1 MNSLYEP
8 VHSIRSRW
16 ITVSNLPREANE
28 DWLKML
34 FAPAG
39 LVESVHFSL
48 DTFGGVAC
56 LLFADADQANAA
68 LKFNGFNAL
77 GITLDVR
84 ARATAPETY
93 KQDGKSQET
102 MTLSRPHNLP
112 NLQNHFSGTFDRSS
126 KAVTSNHYAMDA
138 ITTHKNLY
146 VLNLPL
152 DATPDQMTALFASYG
167 NVVHCVI
174 LAMLDAQARRR
185 GFIDMSSP
193 KEAKEAIEGLNGFVW
208 HGYPIEVSYAIV
220 QRSGGPFDQNAGH
233 PVIKRNVPR
242 NRFNTG
248 PRRIPSDS
256 AIDPNAITS
265 LTQQFSQQMSIGRN
279 SNMGTSHGISGGLPS
294 TTTEQNNNGA
304 IVDPYTIFIA
314 GMDPSAIIDDD
325 DFRSAL
331 ESYGAITAA
340 TLCRDE
346 NGTSRGFGIV
356 TFATQQA
363 ATNVCESINGKSIEG
378 RRLTAHKYVY
388 QPSTV
393 PGPLNPFLQTSNSLS
408 RRDGTFPNSAG
419 SMLPLRFSN
428 RSSIATSSWPNN
440 NRLGQGPIGSIGMQ
454 PSPMPSQKWPIR
466 ENPPDFFK
474 LNTGSRPI
482 EIKPDPEN
490 SKKLAEAFVP
500 INKANSTRQEQKSS
514 ESSMKQASKG
524 VSEHPII
531 SRTPITS
538 NSPWSSSTVASTNS
552 LGLEG
557 LSPQSTISMSSTA
570 LQTPES
576 IRDRDTAGIWANT
589 HGSTVGNRNT
599 WTNTSKHANLAGSA
613 ILSLQSDVVE
623 KNSNRPSM
631 AMMAPVGH
639 EKTSSPMGIIHT
651 ANNAQ

>member
-1 MNSLYEP
+1 M
-8 VHSIRSRW
+8 
-16 ITVSNLPREANE
+16 SNLPREANE
-28 DWLKML
+28 NWLKML

-39 LVESVHFSL
+39 IVESVHFSME
-48 DTFGGVAC
+48 DCGGVAC
-56 LLFADADQANAA
+56 LLFADTDSANDA

-77 GITLDVR
+77 GINIDVR
-84 ARATAPETY
+84 ARADAPDSYQSNGQKPNSLTVTR
-93 KQDGKSQET
+93 SN
-102 MTLSRPHNLP
+102 NLP
-112 NLQNHFSGTFDRSS
+112 TLQNHFSGPFDRNNNQNKIVANNNYPMESS
-126 KAVTSNHYAMDA
+126 P
-138 ITTHKNLY
+138 THKNLY

-152 DATPDQMTALFASYG
+152 DATPDQLTALFASYG

-208 HGYPIEVSYAIV
+208 HGYAIEVSYAIV
-220 QRSGGPFDQNAGH
+220 QRSGGPFDQNAGR

-256 AIDPNAITS
+256 AINPSVMAS
-265 LTQQFSQQMSIGRN
+265 LTQHFSQQLNLGQNHTIG
-279 SNMGTSHGISGGLPS
+279 TPHTLPN
-294 TTTEQNNNGA
+294 TVTEQHNGGA
-304 IVDPYTIFIA
+304 VIDPYTIFIA
-314 GMDPSAIIDDD
+314 GMDPAAIIDDD

-331 ESYGAITAA
+331 EHYGAITAA

-363 ATNVCESINGKSIEG
+363 ATNVCESVNGKVIEG
-378 RRLTAHKYVY
+378 RRLTAHKYMY
-388 QPSTV
+388 QQPSV
-393 PGPLNPFLQTSNSLS
+393 QGVINPFLQATNSLP
-408 RRDGTFPNSAG
+408 RRDVLNANGAGPVMPVRFNNRGSLPTPSWSAG
-419 SMLPLRFSN
+419 
-428 RSSIATSSWPNN
+428 
-440 NRLGQGPIGSIGMQ
+440 NRLSQGPVGSIGMQ
-454 PSPMPSQKWPIR
+454 PSQLPSHNWPIR
-466 ENPPDFFK
+466 ESPPDFFK
-474 LNTGSRPI
+474 LNTVSRPI

-490 SKKLAEAFVP
+490 AKKLAEAFVP
-500 INKANSTRQEQKSS
+500 TAKGIATHQDQKSS
-514 ESSMKQASKG
+514 EPTIKQASAG
-524 VSEHPII
+524 VGEHPVI

-552 LGLEG
+552 LGLDA
-557 LSPQSTISMSSTA
+557 LSPQSTISMGSTA

-589 HGSTVGNRNT
+589 HGSAVGNRITWNT
-599 WTNTSKHANLAGSA
+599 NKHANLAGSA

-623 KNSNRPSM
+623 KNNNRPSM

-639 EKTSSPMGIIHT
+639 EKTSSPMRIMHAT
-651 ANNAQ
+651 NNAQ

>member
-1 MNSLYEP
+1 MNSLYDSARSP
-8 VHSIRSRW
+8 RSRW

-28 DWLKML
+28 NWLKML

-39 LVESVHFSL
+39 VVESVHFSME
-48 DTFGGVAC
+48 DCGGVAS
-56 LLFADADQANAA
+56 LLFGEVEQAKKA
-68 LKFNGFNAL
+68 LEFNGFNAL
-77 GITLDVR
+77 GIRIDVR
-84 ARATAPETY
+84 VRADPPESYQSNGQKHNTLALARPNNLP
-93 KQDGKSQET
+93 
-102 MTLSRPHNLP
+102 TLS
-112 NLQNHFSGTFDRSS
+112 NHFSGPFDRNNSQG
-126 KAVTSNHYAMDA
+126 KVVANNHYPMDSA
-138 ITTHKNLY
+138 PTHKNLY

-152 DATPDQMTALFASYG
+152 DATPDQLTALFASYG

-220 QRSGGPFDQNAGH
+220 QRSGGPFDQNAGR

-256 AIDPNAITS
+256 AIDPSVMAN
-265 LTQQFSQQMSIGRN
+265 LTHHFSQQMNFGQGHN
-279 SNMGTSHGISGGLPS
+279 VAAPHALHNNATDQHGGG
-294 TTTEQNNNGA
+294 A
-304 IVDPYTIFIA
+304 VVDPYTIFIA
-314 GMDPSAIIDDD
+314 GMDPAAIIDDD
-325 DFRSAL
+325 DFRTAL
-331 ESYGAITAA
+331 EHYGAITAA

-363 ATNVCESINGKSIEG
+363 ATNVCEAINGKVIEG

-388 QPSTV
+388 QPPSAQ
-393 PGPLNPFLQTSNSLS
+393 GALNPFLQASSPLS
-408 RRDGTFPNSAG
+408 RRDGPNGNSAG
-419 SMLPLRFSN
+419 PLMPLRFNN
-428 RSSIATSSWPNN
+428 RSSLPTPSWSAS
-440 NRLGQGPIGSIGMQ
+440 NRISQGPVGSIGMQ
-454 PSPMPSQKWPIR
+454 PSQMPNWPIR

-482 EIKPDPEN
+482 EIKPDPDN
-490 SKKLAEAFVP
+490 AKKLADAFVP
-500 INKANSTRQEQKSS
+500 TAKASSTHQHQRDPS
-514 ESSMKQASKG
+514 AG
-524 VSEHPII
+524 VGEHPVI

-552 LGLEG
+552 LGLDG

-576 IRDRDTAGIWANT
+576 VRDRDSAGIWSNT
-589 HGSTVGNRNT
+589 HGSSVGNRNA
-599 WTNTSKHANLAGSA
+599 WGNKHTNLAGSA

-623 KNSNRPSM
+623 KNNSRPSM

-639 EKTSSPMGIIHT
+639 EKTSSPMRIMHAT
-651 ANNAQ
+651 NNAQ

>member
-1 MNSLYEP
+1 MNSLYD
-8 VHSIRSRW
+8 SARSSRSKW

-28 DWLKML
+28 NWLKML

-39 LVESVHFSL
+39 VVESVHFSME
-48 DTFGGVAC
+48 DCGGVAS
-56 LLFADADQANAA
+56 LLFAEIEQAKKA
-68 LKFNGFNAL
+68 LELNGFNAL
-77 GITLDVR
+77 GISLDVR
-84 ARATAPETY
+84 ARPDAPEAYQTNGQ
-93 KQDGKSQET
+93 KHNT
-102 MTLSRPHNLP
+102 LVLARPNNLPTLS
-112 NLQNHFSGTFDRSS
+112 NHFTGPFDRNNNQN
-126 KAVTSNHYAMDA
+126 KAAANNHYPMDSA
-138 ITTHKNLY
+138 PTHKNLY

-152 DATPDQMTALFASYG
+152 DATPDQLTALFAAYG

-220 QRSGGPFDQNAGH
+220 QRSGGPFDQNAGR

-256 AIDPNAITS
+256 AIDPSVMAN
-265 LTQQFSQQMSIGRN
+265 LTHHFSQQVNVGQGHNIVTPHALHHN
-279 SNMGTSHGISGGLPS
+279 TTDQHSGG
-294 TTTEQNNNGA
+294 A
-304 IVDPYTIFIA
+304 VVDPYTIFIA
-314 GMDPSAIIDDD
+314 GMDPAAIIDDD
-325 DFRSAL
+325 DFRTAL
-331 ESYGAITAA
+331 EHYGAITAA

-363 ATNVCESINGKSIEG
+363 ATNVCETINGKVIEG

-388 QPSTV
+388 QPPSAQ
-393 PGPLNPFLQTSNSLS
+393 GAMNPFLQASSPLS
-408 RRDGTFPNSAG
+408 RRDGPNANNAG
-419 SMLPLRFSN
+419 PLMPLRFNN
-428 RSSIATSSWPNN
+428 RSSLPTPWSGS
-440 NRLGQGPIGSIGMQ
+440 NRISQGPVGSIGMQ
-454 PSPMPSQKWPIR
+454 PSQMPNWPIR
-466 ENPPDFFK
+466 ENPPEFFK

-482 EIKPDPEN
+482 EIRPDPDN
-490 SKKLAEAFVP
+490 AKKLADAFVP
-500 INKANSTRQEQKSS
+500 TTKANSTNQNQNSPEQSI
-514 ESSMKQASKG
+514 KQASAG
-524 VSEHPII
+524 VGEHPVI

-552 LGLEG
+552 LGLDG

-576 IRDRDTAGIWANT
+576 IRDRDSAGIWSNT
-589 HGSTVGNRNT
+589 HGSSRNA
-599 WTNTSKHANLAGSA
+599 WSNTNKHANLAGSA

-623 KNSNRPSM
+623 KNNNRPSM

-639 EKTSSPMGIIHT
+639 EKTSSPLRIMN
-651 ANNAQ
+651 ASNNAH